1 VLQAATLGTG
11 GRIFMLDMGEP
22 VKIVDLARDL
32 IRLSN
37 HSEDEIQIAFTG
49 MRPGEKLFEEIR
61 LQGESIHPTVHPR
74 IVITEAPQPDS
85 ARVRQ
90 WLTEVATSMTPER
103 TAAMLARLVP
113 EFTSDAAVAA
123 SRAKTPM
130 TPVLVMPKRARGDLS
145 S

>member
-1 VLQAATLGTG
+1 
-11 GRIFMLDMGEP
+11 
-22 VKIVDLARDL
+22 
-32 IRLSN
+32 
-37 HSEDEIQIAFTG
+37 
-49 MRPGEKLFEEIR
+49 
-61 LQGESIHPTVHPR
+61 
-74 IVITEAPQPDS
+74 VITEAPQPDP

-113 EFTSDAAVAA
+113 EFTSDAAVAEL
-123 SRAKTPM
+123 RAKTPM